1 MHGGITKTSAR
12 ARNRSP
18 LAGRGIIALL
28 LGSGA
33 YVSDERIKAERV
45 GSLARDRRTADKVEL
60 IGAGHDLAA
69 DRSFQ
74 RLPEDPVLAERRQG
88 GRDRDRLS
96 VRANS
101 GRRCDPS
108 LTVTRHQALGKAAP
122 VIEDPHP
129 ELLPLSVPADALG
142 AAQSDAPLNLDVELP
157 EQKVAL
163 IRSLA
168 VGLDDS
174 VVALIDPLAEHPF
187 QLP

>member
-1 MHGGITKTSAR
+1 MAGGMTRTSDR
-12 ARNRSP
+12 ASNRSP
-18 LAGRGIIALL
+18 LAGRGLMTLL
-28 LGSGA
+28 LGPGVD
-33 YVSDERIKAERV
+33 VSDERMKAERA
-45 GSLARDRRTADKVEL
+45 GSLARGRRTADKGEP

-69 DRSFQ
+69 ERSLQ

-101 GRRCDPS
+101 GRRRDPS
-108 LTVTRHQALGKAAP
+108 LTVTRQQTLGEAAL

-142 AAQSDAPLNLDVELP
+142 AAQCDPPLDLDVELP
-157 EQKVAL
+157 EQEVAL
-163 IRSLA
+163 IRPLA
-168 VGLDDS
+168 VGIDDP
-174 VVALIDPLAEHPF
+174 VVALVDPLAEHPF

>member
-1 MHGGITKTSAR
+1 MPGPGT
-12 ARNRSP
+12 
-18 LAGRGIIALL
+18 GALWL
-28 LGSGA
+28 IGVSSFFSWGSGA

-45 GSLARDRRTADKVEL
+45 RFTCRGGGTADQVEL
-60 IGAGHDLAA
+60 VSAGHDLAA

-74 RLPEDPVLAERRQG
+74 RFPEDPVLAERRQG

-108 LTVTRHQALGKAAP
+108 LTVTRHQTLGEAAP

-129 ELLPLSVPADALG
+129 ELLPLRVPADALG
-142 AAQSDAPLNLDVELP
+142 AAQCDAALNLDVELP
-157 EQKVAL
+157 EQEVAF
-163 IRSLA
+163 IRPLA
-168 VGLDDS
+168 VGLDDP
-174 VVALIDPLAEHPF
+174 VVALVDPLAEHPF